1 MTESSRKILLVDGS
15 HTFIK
20 HVSQLLIPHYEI
32 ITALSTD
39 EGLGLALE
47 QLPDLI
53 ICGIELRDG
62 SGHHFLMALRDD
74 PRVAHI
80 PFILIGNKDTKED
93 QRMAMNLGA
102 DDYLVQPLKRQ
113 DLLSSIRARLSRFAI
128 FNNMRRAIETKQETG
143 AGMPIPL
150 VPADLQDKLSK
161 TEARIIR
168 LIAEGKNTKEIA
180 QELYVSIK
188 TVENHKYNIAQKLG
202 LTGRNSLTEYVIKN
216 IIQPYK
222 RS

>member
-1 MTESSRKILLVDGS
+1 
-15 HTFIK
+15 
-20 HVSQLLIPHYEI
+20 
-32 ITALSTD
+32 
-39 EGLGLALE
+39 
-47 QLPDLI
+47 
-53 ICGIELRDG
+53 
-62 SGHHFLMALRDD
+62 
-74 PRVAHI
+74 
-80 PFILIGNKDTKED
+80 
-93 QRMAMNLGA
+93 
-102 DDYLVQPLKRQ
+102 
-113 DLLSSIRARLSRFAI
+113 
-128 FNNMRRAIETKQETG
+128 MRRAIEIKQETG